1 MKITLLV
8 SMLAIIILTIIGCD
22 NEDII
27 NSESNITEVAEKY
40 KTIVVPMVKEGD
52 ILYSPIAEAYKN
64 ITVPIVQASD
74 LQ

>member
-22 NEDII
+22 
-27 NSESNITEVAEKY
+27 S
-40 KTIVVPMVKEGD
+40 D